1 MHIAHIG
8 IGYRKITRINL
19 IDQIAK
25 DRSINGIIMNN
36 NNDEDQSRKVKLK
49 RRNIYIYIKLKSLF
63 VCLYV
68 Q

>member
-25 DRSINGIIMNN
+25 DRNINGIIMNN
-36 NNDEDQSRKVKLK
+36 NNDDQSRKVKLK
-49 RRNIYIYIKLKSLF
+49 REI
-63 VCLYV
+63 
-68 Q
+68 